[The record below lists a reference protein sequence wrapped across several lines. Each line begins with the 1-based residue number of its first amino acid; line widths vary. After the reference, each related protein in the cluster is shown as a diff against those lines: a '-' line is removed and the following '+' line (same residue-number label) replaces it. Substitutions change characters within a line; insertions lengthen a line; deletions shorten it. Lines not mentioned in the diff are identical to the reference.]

1 MSTVA
6 RQTQQGP
13 RAEEV
18 FARLAGE
25 TAVLRRFGVTRL
37 ALFGSAVRGEAAPA
51 SDLDFLV
58 DFERETFRDYFGFLF
73 FLERLFGR
81 QVDLVIR
88 GTLKPAIREQVLREA
103 LDVPG
108 L

>member
-6 RQTQQGP
+6 RQIQQAP
-13 RAEEV
+13 RADEV
-18 FARLAGE
+18 FATLARE
-25 TAVLRRFGVTRL
+25 AAALRRFGVKRL

-58 DFERETFRDYFGFLF
+58 DLERETFRDYFGLLF
-73 FLERLFGR
+73 FLENLLGR
-81 QVDLVIR
+81 KVDLVIR